1 MNPAT
6 PSVGDMVIYKL
17 KASEVMRINA
27 RRSDA
32 QNAHVGNT
40 VRAIEEFPM
49 LIVRTWENGMVN
61 GQVFLDG
68 NDTLWVAS
76 VTEGTEAG
84 QFVF

>member
-40 VRAIEEFPM
+40 VRF
-49 LIVRTWENGMVN
+49 LTGQQVN
-61 GQVFLDG
+61 H
-68 NDTLWVAS
+68 
-76 VTEGTEAG
+76 
-84 QFVF
+84 

>member
-17 KASEVMRINA
+17 KASEVIRINA

-40 VRAIEEFPM
+40 AVEEFPM
-49 LIVRTWENGMVN
+49 LIVRTWANGMVN

-68 NDTLWVAS
+68 NDTLWVTS